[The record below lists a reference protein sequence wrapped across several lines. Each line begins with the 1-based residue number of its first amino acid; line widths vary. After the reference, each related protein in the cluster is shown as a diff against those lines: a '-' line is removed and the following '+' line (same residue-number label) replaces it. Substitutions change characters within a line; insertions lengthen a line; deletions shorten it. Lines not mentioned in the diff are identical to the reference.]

1 MALPL
6 QSPDLIEMIWDELDR
21 TQVQSPDQEY
31 LIKCRGEEMYSNP
44 SFLIPS
50 PRQPPLLQWPPHPV
64 TPTSGDPAESPRSL
78 VTKRHRKLL
87 LKSGSLTPSGTLT
100 GEEYHRLQGMAQTQ
114 VSSRHLLREVCS
126 KYQPGVTEHPVSCL
140 QVFRVFVEDRH
151 CNYSGSFNLQYMSL
165 QCTAHNDAN
174 QLRRLDSYDHAGV
187 AERLCSYTKV
197 LFVWEPLEGLV
208 SAFHDKFE
216 SSNWYYHSAFG
227 RPIISR
233 YRANASLS
241 ALRTDDGVTFREF
254 VQYLLDVSQLCSPCL
269 LHYDFIGKFPNFLLQ
284 SIGCLPTSRQKGLL
298 PPLLRCTLN
307 SMDRQGL

>member
-1 MALPL
+1 MHTA
-6 QSPDLIEMIWDELDR
+6 PD
-21 TQVQSPDQEY
+21 
-31 LIKCRGEEMYSNP
+31 
-44 SFLIPS
+44 
-50 PRQPPLLQWPPHPV
+50 
-64 TPTSGDPAESPRSL
+64 
-78 VTKRHRKLL
+78 
-87 LKSGSLTPSGTLT
+87 
-100 GEEYHRLQGMAQTQ
+100 
-114 VSSRHLLREVCS
+114 
-126 KYQPGVTEHPVSCL
+126 
-140 QVFRVFVEDRH
+140 
-151 CNYSGSFNLQYMSL
+151 NYSYVFLLIIGQAFNTVR
-165 QCTAHNDAN
+165 CTAHNDAHFAN

-241 ALRTDDGVTFREF
+241 ALRTDDGVTFRDF
-254 VQYLLDVSQLCSPCL
+254 VQYLLDVRQPVGMDIHWTPVSQLCSPCL
-269 LHYDFIGKFPNFLLQ
+269 LHYDFIWKFENMTEEANFLLQ

-307 SMDRQGL
+307 SMDRRGL